1 MSDSKVYKVL
11 FIGYAN
17 TSRSLMAEAILQR
30 WSAGRFAALSA
41 GAVPAE
47 SINPQTA
54 EQLKAY
60 NHSLDRLT
68 PKSWDR
74 FCGADGEAVD
84 FIFTVSERARELPRP
99 DWSGHPMLAHWG
111 TYDPEIT
118 TGDAPDIA
126 RGYRR
131 AYLDLEA
138 RIKIFTS
145 LRVEGLDRLA
155 LEERLSAIG
164 RATAP
169 TEPA

>member
-1 MSDSKVYKVL
+1 MSDHKVYKVL

-17 TSRSLMAEAILQR
+17 TTRSLMAEAILQR
-30 WSAGRFAALSA
+30 WAGGRFLALSA
-41 GAVPAE
+41 GAVPADA
-47 SINPQTA
+47 IHPQTA
-54 EQLKAY
+54 AQLKAY
-60 NHSLDRLT
+60 NHSLEKLT
-68 PKSWDR
+68 PKGWDR
-74 FCGADGEAVD
+74 FCGPEGEAVD

-118 TGDAPDIA
+118 TGDAPHVA

-138 RIKIFTS
+138 RIKIFSS

-164 RATAP
+164 RATAAP
-169 TEPA
+169 EPA